1 MVDITLHGES
11 ITFEIEGMDKLWA
24 LKSRLEIPVAHVKG
38 ARIDEEVAKG
48 WWHGVKLWGSSF
60 PGVIA
65 AGTFYKEG
73 RLVFFDTHKPDQ
85 TIVVELD
92 DHEDYDA
99 LILQVR
105 DPAGAVKMLN
115 DAVAHRA

>member
-1 MVDITLHGES
+1 M
-11 ITFEIEGMDKLWA
+11 
-24 LKSRLEIPVAHVKG
+24 
-38 ARIDEEVAKG
+38 
-48 WWHGVKLWGSSF
+48 
-60 PGVIA
+60 
-65 AGTFYKEG
+65 
-73 RLVFFDTHKPDQ
+73 DTHEPEQ